1 MRTSTISAILATIFL
16 FFVTLCHAGEESR
29 LVANL
34 ELGKQQTV
42 ITYGTSLTAGG
53 AWVQQLQAILDSSYP
68 GKAKVINSGKSSM
81 WSKWGVDNLDKRVI
95 EKTPDTVLIEFA
107 INDAYLPYKTSVK
120 QARSNLENMIERILK
135 SNFDCE
141 IVLMVMNPPIRVSL
155 ERRPKIK
162 DYYQMYRDVAKDRK
176 LLLIDHY
183 PNWEKILNEDPNL
196 FKKYVPDGIHPTTE
210 GCKMV
215 VTPEIVR
222 SLGIK
227 AGQMNASDKK

>member
-1 MRTSTISAILATIFL
+1 
-16 FFVTLCHAGEESR
+16 
-29 LVANL
+29 
-34 ELGKQQTV
+34 
-42 ITYGTSLTAGG
+42 
-53 AWVQQLQAILDSSYP
+53 
-68 GKAKVINSGKSSM
+68 
-81 WSKWGVDNLDKRVI
+81 
-95 EKTPDTVLIEFA
+95 
-107 INDAYLPYKTSVK
+107 
-120 QARSNLENMIERILK
+120 MIERILK

-162 DYYQMYRDVAKDRK
+162 DYYQMYRDVARDRK

-183 PNWEKILNEDPNL
+183 PNWEKILNKEPNL